1 MLKTKI
7 LTFKDYI
14 NNPNGTGDKSLNI
27 RVIKD
32 SYTAKYINMINKH
45 GDPKYA
51 VAKTGDGFYIYI
63 KMPSESIEKLFYD
76 IVIQVYKN
84 PDGST
89 DNDSTIKNYGVR
101 FFSNAASFVYTY
113 AFTYNDNG
121 LFINDLEDKFEDKT
135 PLNTAPSTTNR
146 SGIIGFDK
154 FLFMASKFVEDEL
167 MSVKELE
174 KLSDDVT
181 MKDFLGYID
190 TFEDKLHEYRL
201 KQKAQRV
208 KKKAEELKGQKRE
221 PVKKREKLSIK
232 NPKSKTTSR
241 EVKKDSHKVAKI
253 KGSRKN
259 TVKSVRKIKP
269 KRK

>member
-1 MLKTKI
+1 MLKTNI

-32 SYTAKYINMINKH
+32 SYAHKYINMLEKH

-51 VAKTGDGFYIYI
+51 IAKTEDGFYIYI

-89 DNDSTIKNYGVR
+89 DKDSTIKNYGVR

-113 AFTYNDNG
+113 AYTYNDNG
-121 LFINDLEDKFEDKT
+121 LFITDLENKFEDKT

-154 FLFMASKFVEDEL
+154 FLFMASKFVEQEL
-167 MSVKELE
+167 TSVKKLEEL
-174 KLSDDVT
+174 SSNVS
-181 MKDFLGYID
+181 MKDFTGYID

-201 KQKAQRV
+201 KQRAQRV
-208 KKKAEELKGQKRE
+208 KQKSEELKDKKKV
-221 PVKKREKLSIK
+221 PVKKREKLTVK
-232 NPKSKTTSR
+232 NPNSNTKSK
-241 EVKKDSHKVAKI
+241 EVKRNSHKVSKI
-253 KGSRKN
+253 KGTNHK
-259 TVKSVRKIKP
+259 VKSVSKIKP
-269 KRK
+269 KRI